1 MQRKLSLLIIVCAS
15 LFFANCFQ
23 ILNYIQFNGDGSL
36 NVVWRFTI
44 SKSLAERPA
53 SEEEQGDDFQTKME
67 EARQKVLANLG
78 NKVKDLKAEVVDTEY
93 DTGMIIAFKVPDR
106 TKMPALE
113 GGTGDDELPAFP
125 IYDAKTNTLKVTFES
140 KEKKEV
146 AEEATPGEPSAPSG
160 EPGESSA
167 EGQEMDEMGNKIA
180 KMVLSS
186 ARYQILISGKVPAKA
201 TSIGTETKD
210 VEILKLG
217 DQYLIDYPFMSSL
230 TDGSKKVDLVIQMK
244 D

>member
-1 MQRKLSLLIIVCAS
+1 MLAMCAGRVRKWAHMQRKLSLLIIVCAS

-113 GGTGDDELPAFP
+113 GGTGDDELPAGAIAARTTVRVQAGRKPSLRKPGRMAFP
-125 IYDAKTNTLKVTFES
+125 
-140 KEKKEV
+140 
-146 AEEATPGEPSAPSG
+146 
-160 EPGESSA
+160 
-167 EGQEMDEMGNKIA
+167 
-180 KMVLSS
+180 
-186 ARYQILISGKVPAKA
+186 
-201 TSIGTETKD
+201 TS
-210 VEILKLG
+210 
-217 DQYLIDYPFMSSL
+217 
-230 TDGSKKVDLVIQMK
+230 
-244 D
+244 